1 VAVVDLAH
9 AREQGFTSG
18 VNNYCPQLIG
28 CAQMG
33 LNNEK
38 VMDLAQPTNLAVA
51 GILSA
56 VAVGATYTPTDFL
69 GTGDLV
75 GGKFVSTPWGREVDF
90 VLSGAGTNQVDIY
103 GRDYLGQPVHK
114 TLTGNGATRVPT
126 GVALRWLDRI
136 VVATGGGLT
145 LSVGYTNRLGME
157 YRTIAVITE
166 FADLVKATAGT
177 LDGPNVTDPQTV
189 AVPGTSSDPRGLYTP
204 TTTPDGVK
212 NLWLQT
218 LLLPVVNING
228 NGGLHGIQHFGA

>member
-9 AREQGFTSG
+9 AREAGFTSG

-38 VMDLAQPTNLAVA
+38 VMDMGQPATLATA

-114 TLTGNGATRVPT
+114 TLAGNGATRVPT
-126 GVALRWLDRI
+126 GVALKWLDRI
-136 VVATGGGLT
+136 VVAAGGGLT
-145 LSVGYTNRLGME
+145 ISVGYTVRLGME

-166 FADLVKATAGT
+166 FLDLIKSGSAGT
-177 LDGPNVTDPQTV
+177 LAGPDITDPAT
-189 AVPGTSSDPRGLYTP
+189 ASTTDPRGLYTP
-204 TTTPDGVK
+204 ATLPLDGIK

-228 NGGLHGIQHFGA
+228 NGGLHGIQQFGA

>member
-38 VMDLAQPTNLAVA
+38 VMDLAQPANLAVA

-177 LDGPNVTDPQTV
+177 LLGPDMTDPAT
-189 AVPGTSSDPRGLYTP
+189 AATTDPRGLYTP

>member
-1 VAVVDLAH
+1 VAVIDIAH
-9 AREQGFTSG
+9 AREQGFLSG

-38 VMDLAQPTNLAVA
+38 VMDLGQPVTLATA

-56 VAVGATYTPTDFL
+56 VAVGATYTPADFL

-75 GGKFVSTPWGREVDF
+75 GGKIISAPWGREIDF
-90 VLSGAGTNQVDIY
+90 VLSGAGTNQVDVY

-114 TLTGNGATRVPT
+114 TFAGNGATRVPT
-126 GVALRWLDRI
+126 NVAFKWLDRI
-136 VVATGGGLT
+136 VVAAGGGLT
-145 LSVGYTNRLGME
+145 ISVGYTNRLGLE

-166 FADLVKATAGT
+166 FADTAKATPAGT
-177 LDGPNVTDPQTV
+177 LVGPDMSDPAT
-189 AVPGTSSDPRGLYTP
+189 AATGDPRGLYLP
-204 TTTPDGVK
+204 TITPDGSK
-212 NLWLQT
+212 QFYLQT
-218 LLLPVVNING
+218 LLFPVVNING

>member
-1 VAVVDLAH
+1 MAVVDLAH

-18 VNNYCPQLIG
+18 VNNYCSQLIG

-38 VMDLAQPTNLAVA
+38 VMDMGQPVTLATA
-51 GILSA
+51 GILNA
-56 VAVGATYTPTDFL
+56 VAVGVTYTPTDFL

-75 GGKFVSTPWGREVDF
+75 GGKIISAPWGREIDF
-90 VLSGAGTNQVDIY
+90 VLSGAGTNQVDVY

-114 TLTGNGATRVPT
+114 TLAGNGATRVPT
-126 GVALRWLDRI
+126 GVALKWLDRI
-136 VVATGGGLT
+136 VVAAGGGLT
-145 LSVGYTNRLGME
+145 LSVGYTNRLGLE

-166 FADLVKATAGT
+166 FADLTKAGAAGT
-177 LDGPNVTDPQTV
+177 LAGPDITDPAT
-189 AVPGTSSDPRGLYTP
+189 ASTTDPRGLYTP

-212 NLWLQT
+212 NIWLQT

-228 NGGLHGIQHFGA
+228 NGGLHGIQQFGA

>member
-38 VMDLAQPTNLAVA
+38 VMDMGQPVVA
-51 GILSA
+51 GASSVLSA
-56 VAVGATYTPTDFL
+56 VAVGVTYTPTDFL

-75 GGKFVSTPWGREVDF
+75 GGKIVSAPWGREVDF

-114 TLTGNGATRVPT
+114 TFAGNGATRVPT
-126 GVALRWLDRI
+126 GVALKWLDRI
-136 VVATGGGLT
+136 VVAAGGGLT
-145 LSVGYTNRLGME
+145 LSVGYTNRLGLE

-166 FADLVKATAGT
+166 FADLTKAGSAGT
-177 LDGPNVTDPQTV
+177 LAGPDITDPAT
-189 AVPGTSSDPRGLYTP
+189 ASTTDPRGLYTP

-212 NLWLQT
+212 NIWLQT

>member
-18 VNNYCPQLIG
+18 VNNYCSQLIG

-38 VMDLAQPTNLAVA
+38 VMDMGQPVTLAVA

-56 VAVGATYTPTDFL
+56 AAVGATYTPTDFL

-114 TLTGNGATRVPT
+114 TLTGNGATRVASA
-126 GVALRWLDRI
+126 VALKWLDKI
-136 VVATGGGLT
+136 VVAAGGGLT
-145 LSVGYTNRLGME
+145 ISVGYTNKLGME

-166 FADLVKATAGT
+166 FADLVKATAGA
-177 LDGPNVTDPQTV
+177 LDGPVITDPAT
-189 AVPGTSSDPRGLYTP
+189 AATGDPRGLYLP

-212 NLWLQT
+212 NIWLQT